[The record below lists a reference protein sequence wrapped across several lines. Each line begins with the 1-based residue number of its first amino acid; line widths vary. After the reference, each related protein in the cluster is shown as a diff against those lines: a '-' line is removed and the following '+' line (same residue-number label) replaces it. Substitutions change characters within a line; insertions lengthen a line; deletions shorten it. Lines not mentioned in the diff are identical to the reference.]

1 MITFPLN
8 QTRSIAKNY
17 KCFSMLWIYKTL
29 NFSVQTKIWQH
40 LTGWMIL
47 LLQREKMGEI
57 MLSIITHQI
66 FYRTFYCIPQNPVFL
81 LPCSFSFCLIACNIF
96 PNTFKLSSPPR
107 HFQGRDVESLITLL
121 RILFQEMRRSLFINE
136 KDQLTQ

>member
-1 MITFPLN
+1 MTTSYWINDIVITTRENGGNNVKHYNAPL
-8 QTRSIAKNY
+8 
-17 KCFSMLWIYKTL
+17 
-29 NFSVQTKIWQH
+29 
-40 LTGWMIL
+40 
-47 LLQREKMGEI
+47 
-57 MLSIITHQI
+57 
-66 FYRTFYCIPQNPVFL
+66 FYRTFYCIPQNLVFL
-81 LPCSFSFCLIACNIF
+81 SPCSFSFCLIACNIF